1 MQTVLEPKKT
11 SEFEIQAML
20 WSELR
25 AMGYNV
31 RGEVRAPF
39 AAGMRRER
47 CRFDLAIFED
57 GKMVGII
64 ETKAGVTKHK
74 TEAGWHGTRQ
84 GFRYSTFGVPMV
96 VIYGQRHAEEFL
108 DSTIALGKI
117 DWLSA
122 PTKQQN
128 SEVERKKI

>member
-1 MQTVLEPKKT
+1 MQIVLEPKKT

-20 WSELR
+20 WAELR

-31 RGEVRAPF
+31 RGEVRTPF
-39 AAGMRRER
+39 TGGMKRER

-74 TEAGWHGTRQ
+74 TDAGWHGTRQ

-96 VIYGQRHAEEFL
+96 VIYGQNHAEKFL
-108 DSTIALGKI
+108 DATRSLGAI
-117 DWLSA
+117 DWLSV
-122 PTKQQN
+122 PTAQQN
-128 SEVERKKI
+128 SELERKKR

>member
-1 MQTVLEPKKT
+1 MQTVLEPKKA
-11 SEFEIQAML
+11 SEFEVQAML

-39 AAGMRRER
+39 AAGMKRER

-74 TEAGWHGTRQ
+74 TNAGWSGTRQ
-84 GFRYSTFGVPMV
+84 GFRYGTYGVPIV
-96 VIYGQRHAEEFL
+96 VIYGQKHAEKFIDETL
-108 DSTIALGKI
+108 KLGKI
-117 DWLSA
+117 CWASVPDQ
-122 PTKQQN
+122 T
-128 SEVERKKI
+128 ERKAA